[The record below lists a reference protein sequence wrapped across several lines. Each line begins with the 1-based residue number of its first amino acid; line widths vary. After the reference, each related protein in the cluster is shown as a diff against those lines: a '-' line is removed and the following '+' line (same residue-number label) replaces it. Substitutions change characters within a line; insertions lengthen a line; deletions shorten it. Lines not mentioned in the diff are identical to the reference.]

1 MSDGWQF
8 VMLLTCIAVSVHA
21 VQLQLE
27 LDQINKSNTESS
39 TKKNSNKNKS
49 SRHKDGDWTVKMRK
63 PKKEIVI
70 SGCDTEGDVIRKI
83 FAMGLKPENV
93 RDIIQL

>member
-8 VMLLTCIAVSVHA
+8 AMVIACLVVSIRAVS
-21 VQLQLE
+21 LQRE

-63 PKKEIVI
+63 PKQEIVI
-70 SGCDTEGDVIRKI
+70 SGCDTEGDVVRRIL
-83 FAMGLKPENV
+83 AMGLKPENV